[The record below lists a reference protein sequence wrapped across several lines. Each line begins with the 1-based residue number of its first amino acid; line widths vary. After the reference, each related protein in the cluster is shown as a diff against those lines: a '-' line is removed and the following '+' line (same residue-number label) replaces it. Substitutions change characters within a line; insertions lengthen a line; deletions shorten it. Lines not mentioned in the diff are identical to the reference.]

1 MKPDIG
7 SESRFFPTP
16 RAFDVP
22 VRRGGAFRHNIAIT
36 FAITFGMEKL
46 EWCGYPKVKKIEDM
60 FIRFDR
66 MHVRT

>member
-1 MKPDIG
+1 MKLDIG
-7 SESRFFPTP
+7 SESRFLFTT

-22 VRRGGAFRHNIAIT
+22 VRGMFFQNIAIT
-36 FAITFGMEKL
+36 FGTEKL
-46 EWCGYPKVKKIEDM
+46 ELCVYPKVKKIEDM